1 MVSENQEQFRLKYQ
15 AGKEA
20 FERGQYS
27 RSVQYLQEA
36 RELIA
41 SSSRLGGE
49 VQIWLLTAYQAADKQ
64 QEAIALGQALFTH
77 PHPQIRKQAKR
88 LLYIIQAPQLKRPKE
103 WMTQIPDFSG
113 MSDGNSQYVAAKSQK
128 KNNLPKKEK
137 VTEVDLSQV
146 NTQDNR
152 FVWIALMITILIL
165 GGLVWLSYSATR

>member
-1 MVSENQEQFRLKYQ
+1 MVSENQEQFRKKYQ

-27 RSVQYLQEA
+27 RSVQYLREA

-41 SSSRLGGE
+41 RSSRLGGE
-49 VQIWLLTAYQAADKQ
+49 VQIWLLTAYQAAGKQ
-64 QEAIALGQALFTH
+64 QEAIALGQELFTH
-77 PHPQIRKQAKR
+77 PHPQIRKQAKS

-113 MSDGNSQYVAAKSQK
+113 MSDSNSQYVPANNQK
-128 KNNLPKKEK
+128 KDSSSKKK
-137 VTEVDLSQV
+137 IVTEVDVSQV

-152 FVWIALMITILIL
+152 FVWIALIITMLIL
-165 GGLVWLSYSATR
+165 GGLVWLN